1 MPPAAATRGE
11 SAEAG
16 GSARRAGRRCAELE
30 VAAACGLLL
39 RGASVVAASQL
50 AGNQREELLAPLGGR
65 EQQVEQVLRPL
76 VSICRIRAR
85 LAPISGWTQEI
96 SADSAQPCSDASRG
110 CALGP
115 LARRRAAPETFD
127 SSTAA
132 PPELSLERE
141 AVVAGASRD
150 FWGVGHEASW
160 WRLTGDWSRRIA
172 TLSTVDGGL
181 TT

>member
-65 EQQVEQVLRPL
+65 EQVEQVLRPV

-96 SADSAQPCSDASRG
+96 SADSAQPCSGASRG

-115 LARRRAAPETFD
+115 LARRRTAPETFH

-141 AVVAGASRD
+141 AVVAGASRG
-150 FWGVGHEASW
+150 FWGAGHEASW
-160 WRLTGDWSRRIA
+160 WRLTGDWLRRIA